1 MTKLTLTVDEA
12 ELLRWQHEAVK
23 QGDIP
28 FGEMIMPN
36 GKCLKDCTFDYAG
49 QIGEALVE
57 LSRQLDPQAT
67 LH

>member
-23 QGDIP
+23 HGNIP

-36 GKCLKDCTFDYAG
+36 GKALKDCTLDYAAR
-49 QIGEALVE
+49 IGEALVE
-57 LSRQLDPQAT
+57 LSRQLDPNAT